1 MSFSMLEDLR
11 FLIVDDDN
19 STIESL
25 SLLLTRLGAINIAV
39 ARSGHEA
46 FTLIAKNRERFD
58 YVISDVCM
66 AEGNGLELLYQIRTT
81 TATQNFRPDMCV
93 ILMSGMASADVAFVA
108 SRLDVNAFL
117 VKPFSI
123 DRLQKVMAVARRR
136 AFPLNRTSYY
146 KLSANQL
153 QVA

>member
-1 MSFSMLEDLR
+1 MGFAMFADLS
-11 FLIVDDDN
+11 FLIVDDDT

-25 SLLLTRLGAINIAV
+25 SLSLKRLGATNVAV
-39 ARSGHEA
+39 ARSGFEA
-46 FTLIAKNRERFD
+46 FQLLAKNRQRFD

-81 TATQNFRPDMCV
+81 TA
-93 ILMSGMASADVAFVA
+93 MSGKASADVAFVA

-117 VKPFSI
+117 VKPFSLVK
-123 DRLQKVMAVARRR
+123 LQAAISVARS
-136 AFPLNRTSYY
+136 RTFQLDRSNYY
-146 KLSANQL
+146 KLRANQL